1 MPTPSYK
8 NRIGIASATTGT
20 GTQTLG
26 AAESGYQAFA
36 AGDDG
41 KSFDVVIEDG
51 AAWEVARECLYTH
64 SGTTLTRGTLEASST
79 GSVLSLTGSQKVYVT
94 RSAFR
99 EQQST
104 LAARGHIEGGLLA
117 YSSTTAIT
125 VSACD
130 ININGKLLETT
141 GTTTLTSAST
151 MKDLANST
159 VTIGASKCY
168 FVYAYDNSGT
178 LEFRVQ
184 ERTGSGNGADPTW
197 DADLDYWKSTGVGAI
212 ARRIGKFWTN
222 ASSQVIKFICAG
234 KGRYRTYTLQ
244 QYNAV
249 VLVNA
254 TYAATATAI
263 TMTPYV
269 TPDDDELI
277 VHCLAK
283 WNSSIAFAGIQLF
296 VDGGTNIIYF
306 AKGYSDSSNSIAFGS
321 CALPNTGTLHHIA
334 AGGGASNLNTV
345 NLMGVRGLV

>member
-26 AAESGYQAFA
+26 AAESGYQGFA

-64 SGTTLTRGTLEASST
+64 SGTTLSRGTLEASST

-104 LAARGHIEGGLLA
+104 MAARGHIEGGLLA

-141 GTTTLTSAST
+141 STTTLTSGST
-151 MKDLANST
+151 MLNLAGST

-168 FVYAYDNSGT
+168 FVYAYDNAGT

-222 ASSQVIKFICAG
+222 ASSQIIKNHYSGRGRVRRFSLSHGDAYGIQLINAG
-234 KGRYRTYTLQ
+234 
-244 QYNAV
+244 
-249 VLVNA
+249 
-254 TYAATATAI
+254 AATTFTAL

-269 TPDDDELI
+269 TADDDQIRLQPGPYSTSATTAD
-277 VHCLAK
+277 LYF
-283 WNSSIAFAGIQLF
+283 S
-296 VDGGTNIIYF
+296 VDGGTSICAGSRAYSATAF
-306 AKGYSDSSNSIAFGS
+306 AQFNMGS
-321 CALPNTGTLHHIA
+321 LLPNTGTLHYYVNASSSRATIGL
-334 AGGGASNLNTV
+334 AGV
-345 NLMGVRGLV
+345 EYMV

>member
-64 SGTTLTRGTLEASST
+64 SGPTLTRGTLEASST

-104 LAARGHIEGGLLA
+104 MAARGHIEGGLLA

-168 FVYAYDNSGT
+168 FIYAYDNAGT
-178 LEFRVQ
+178 LEFSVQ

-212 ARRIGKFWTN
+212 ARRVGKFWTN
-222 ASSQVIKFICAG
+222 ASSQIIKNHYS
-234 KGRYRTYTLQ
+234 GRGRVRRFSLSSGDAYGIR
-244 QYNAV
+244 
-249 VLVNA
+249 LVDGG
-254 TYAATATAI
+254 AATTFTAL

-269 TPDDDELI
+269 TADDEQI
-277 VHCLAK
+277 R
-283 WNSSIAFAGIQLF
+283 IQPGPYSTSATTADLYF
-296 VDGGTNIIYF
+296 SVDGGTSICAGSRAYSATAF
-306 AKGYSDSSNSIAFGS
+306 AQFNMGS
-321 CALPNTGTLHHIA
+321 LLPNTGTLHYRGNISSDRA
-334 AGGGASNLNTV
+334 SIGLAGV
-345 NLMGVRGLV
+345 EYMV

>member
-51 AAWEVARECLYTH
+51 SAWEVALECLYTH

-79 GSVLSLTGSQKVYVT
+79 GSALSLTGSQKVYVT

-99 EQQST
+99 ELQST
-104 LAARGHIEGGLLA
+104 MAARGHIEGGLLA

-168 FVYAYDNSGT
+168 FIYAYDNAGT

-222 ASSQVIKFICAG
+222 ASSQVIKFICYG

-249 VLVNA
+249 VLVNV

-263 TMTPYV
+263 TITPYV
-269 TPDDDELI
+269 TPDDDEII
-277 VHCLAK
+277 VHCIAK
-283 WNSSIAFAGIQLF
+283 WNSSVAFAGVALF
-296 VDGGTNIIYF
+296 VDGGTNQMYF
-306 AKGYSDSSNSIAFGS
+306 AKGYSDSVNSIAFGS
-321 CALPNTGTLHHIA
+321 CALPNTGTLHHISS
-334 AGGGASNLNTV
+334 GGGASNLNSVT
-345 NLMGVRGLV
+345 LMGVRGLV

>member
-64 SGTTLTRGTLEASST
+64 SGPTLTRGTLEASST

-104 LAARGHIEGGLLA
+104 MASRGHIEGGLLA

-130 ININGKLLETT
+130 VNINGKLLETT
-141 GTTTLTSAST
+141 GTTTLTSGST
-151 MKDLANST
+151 MLDLAGST

-168 FVYAYDNSGT
+168 FIYAYDNSGT

-222 ASSQVIKFICAG
+222 ASSQVHQFFAAG
-234 KGRYRTYTLQ
+234 KSRDREFMLNVDAYG
-244 QYNAV
+244 
-249 VLVNA
+249 VLVLVGGSA
-254 TYAATATAI
+254 TTFTSVPI
-263 TMTPYV
+263 TPYV
-269 TPDDDELI
+269 TADDDAI
-277 VHCLAK
+277 
-283 WNSSIAFAGIQLF
+283 GIRPGAYISTGTGVVDLYF
-296 VDGGTNIIYF
+296 SVDGGITRCGGDRVF
-306 AKGYSDSSNSIAFGS
+306 AGSAFAHFGIGGF
-321 CALPNTGTLHHIA
+321 LVNTGTLHYQVTGTNARGTFGIS
-334 AGGGASNLNTV
+334 GTRYTV
-345 NLMGVRGLV
+345 